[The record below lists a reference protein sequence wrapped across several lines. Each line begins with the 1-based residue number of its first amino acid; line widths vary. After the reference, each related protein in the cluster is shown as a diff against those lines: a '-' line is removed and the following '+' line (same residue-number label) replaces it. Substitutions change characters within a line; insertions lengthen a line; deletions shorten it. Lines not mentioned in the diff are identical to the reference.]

1 MPEEMVIR
9 HCSPTLAG
17 LKTGSLFSCRY
28 ETEEE
33 VRQDVR
39 AMNRLLVP
47 KGLRVLCLRYRAGLA
62 LIYLYRPDCLYRD
75 LNDPTAAHL
84 LADRGYP
91 CANADR
97 CVVALV
103 EKLHE
108 CKEFPHEIGLFLG
121 YPPVDVEGFIDHGAK
136 DFKCVGDWKVYGDEE
151 QARQTFARYRACT
164 ECYHAQWCSGKSV
177 EQLTVAM

>member
-1 MPEEMVIR
+1 MIR

-108 CKEFPHEIGLFLG
+108 CNEFPHEIGLFLG

>member
-1 MPEEMVIR
+1 MPALSCGVGA
-9 HCSPTLAG
+9 HL
-17 LKTGSLFSCRY
+17 SLPA
-28 ETEEE
+28 E
-33 VRQDVR
+33 
-39 AMNRLLVP
+39 LP
-47 KGLRVLCLRYRAGLA
+47 
-62 LIYLYRPDCLYRD
+62 LYRD

-84 LADRGYP
+84 GYP

-108 CKEFPHEIGLFLG
+108 CNEFPHEIGLFLG
-121 YPPVDVEGFIDHGAK
+121 YPPVDVEGLIDHGVK

>member
-1 MPEEMVIR
+1 MIR

-108 CKEFPHEIGLFLG
+108 CNEFPHEIGLFLG

-151 QARQTFARYRACT
+151 QARRTFARYRACT

>member
-1 MPEEMVIR
+1 MIR

-33 VRQDVR
+33 VREDVR

-151 QARQTFARYRACT
+151 QARRTFARYRACT

-177 EQLTVAM
+177 EQLTVAI